1 MFSNRPGTRLFTA
14 LLLLAGAAALA
25 LSFRRDPARPVK
37 PPATKTQALV
47 LRETPPP
54 ANIQIV
60 RPDAPTAEIQPTLL
74 APPPRAVVE
83 PDRTDAELARLVP
96 PPMMAR
102 TYPNLPAGPRSESGS
117 GLEIGINEDRRPL
130 ERFHRVRDGDTLE
143 SLAERYLGDRS
154 RWQEI
159 YANSRDERPDL
170 PPLGARLV
178 SRRRRRAA
186 ASPLS
191 RSDQPAPLVIS
202 PEDAS
207 DLSGECQPRLLKR
220 WRES

>member
-54 ANIQIV
+54 ADIQIV

-83 PDRTDAELARLVP
+83 PDRTDAELARLAP

-159 YANSRDERPDL
+159 YRYNSRAIERPDL
-170 PPLGARLV
+170 LPLGARL
-178 SRRRRRAA
+178 RIPPKHARQPQGQPAE
-186 ASPLS
+186 PLWIS
-191 RSDQPAPLVIS
+191 QAPLVSLS
-202 PEDAS
+202 PEDA
-207 DLSGECQPRLLKR
+207 P
-220 WRES
+220 

>member
-130 ERFHRVRDGDTLE
+130 DRFHRVRDGDTLE
-143 SLAERYLGDRS
+143 KLAERYLGDRS
-154 RWQEI
+154 RWHEI
-159 YANSRDERPDL
+159 YQYNSRAIKRPDL
-170 PPLGARLV
+170 LPLGARL
-178 SRRRRRAA
+178 RIPPKHARGPQGQPAE
-186 ASPLS
+186 PLRIS
-191 RSDQPAPLVIS
+191 QAPLVSLS
-202 PEDAS
+202 PEDA
-207 DLSGECQPRLLKR
+207 P
-220 WRES
+220 